1 MFLFRKPNVHKLIIL
16 KPWQNP
22 RRFQSTKKRPSE
34 SASIVDAD
42 NMCRNSPSFLHGLL
56 DTTIA
61 RWPHTSRRGVAP
73 RMLTCVIAS
82 SPCILVGG
90 VDLDF
95 VRVVEKLKGVVGKD
109 GENLLNVL
117 DDQGCCNWRI
127 VLHVFEEQLGN
138 FIVRHPSVVF
148 EESGGS
154 VLSLINFL
162 FKFGLSVDRV
172 ALVLLEFPEIRVAK
186 FLSNLRQCFLFL
198 TMIEMEASEIGRILQ
213 SHCLVLGSFTFKK
226 TNTLLTNLNVGKKQL
241 YRVVR
246 DDPLVMESRAL
257 GRRIQPFRNS
267 YLEYELKDQK
277 KKFMLKLGYVENSRK
292 MNEAIRS
299 MRMSVR

>member
-1 MFLFRKPNVHKLIIL
+1 M
-16 KPWQNP
+16 
-22 RRFQSTKKRPSE
+22 
-34 SASIVDAD
+34 
-42 NMCRNSPSFLHGLL
+42 
-56 DTTIA
+56 
-61 RWPHTSRRGVAP
+61 
-73 RMLTCVIAS
+73 
-82 SPCILVGG
+82 
-90 VDLDF
+90 
-95 VRVVEKLKGVVGKD
+95 
-109 GENLLNVL
+109 
-117 DDQGCCNWRI
+117 
-127 VLHVFEEQLGN
+127 GN

-267 YLEYELKDQK
+267 YLEYESKDQ
-277 KKFMLKLGYVENSRK
+277 KKFMLKLGNVENSRK

>member
-34 SASIVDAD
+34 SASIVDAG

-109 GENLLNVL
+109 GEN
-117 DDQGCCNWRI
+117 
-127 VLHVFEEQLGN
+127 FEEQLGN

-213 SHCLVLGSFTFKK
+213 SHCLVLCSFTFKK

-267 YLEYELKDQK
+267 YLEYESKDQ
-277 KKFMLKLGYVENSRK
+277 KKFMLKLGNVENSRK